1 MTSPPYASE
10 QQQQHFFPAPQMPS
24 GETDED
30 DEGGTPASAAAAVP
44 RLCPSAQ
51 TCCVLELSAARLYR
65 YRTYTVMLSLR
76 RAWRCEHG
84 LTELGV
90 FDALLSARCCLLGT
104 STVASCARCK
114 CARVVELSATS
125 HAPAYRAA
133 TDVEV
138 YACGIQS
145 RCSSSRD
152 HLKSALM
159 LLVDGLPTP
168 TPVLSPPFVLYAR
181 DKKTKAGTKAAPATV
196 RPPAASTAL
205 LQQQQQE
212 QPELAGVAEH
222 TFSLFKRARCG
233 DPAVVARA
241 PAGANDPGAA
251 EAFPETC
258 ALIAQ
263 HAARADGAVGSGAP
277 PAPSVPDR
285 TQLLPEAFVSSFLLN
300 GRPSFSAGSSATVPP
315 PQAPPQTAAGVAA
328 TETETE
334 TETGA
339 GSRGTEGVG
348 DGDGDGEDGLV
359 AGLVPGESPMASYF
373 DGPFSSY
380 PRGVHAFTAFQ
391 LSPTLLDMPPYS
403 TMYSMP

>member
-1 MTSPPYASE
+1 MA
-10 QQQQHFFPAPQMPS
+10 S

-30 DEGGTPASAAAAVP
+30 DEGGTSAGIPAVP
-44 RLCPSAQ
+44 QLCPSAQ
-51 TCCVLELSAARLYR
+51 ACCVLELSAARLYR

-125 HAPAYRAA
+125 HAPLYRAD

-168 TPVLSPPFVLYAR
+168 APVLSPPFVLYAR
-181 DKKTKAGTKAAPATV
+181 DKKTKGAAAKTAAPATV
-196 RPPAASTAL
+196 RPPTTSTAL
-205 LQQQQQE
+205 LQQQQE
-212 QPELAGVAEH
+212 PPAVAEH
-222 TFSLFKRARCG
+222 TFSLFKRPRCG
-233 DPAVVARA
+233 DPAVVVRA
-241 PAGANDPGAA
+241 PAGANEPGAA
-251 EAFPETC
+251 EAFPETY

-263 HAARADGAVGSGAP
+263 QAARRDNSGCSGNGSAADTGAP
-277 PAPSVPDR
+277 AAASVPDR

-300 GRPSFSAGSSATVPP
+300 GRPSVPAESTPSTTTATV
-315 PQAPPQTAAGVAA
+315 AETEVETGTGSGA
-328 TETETE
+328 TE
-334 TETGA
+334 
-339 GSRGTEGVG
+339 GT
-348 DGDGDGEDGLV
+348 DGKD
-359 AGLVPGESPMASYF
+359 AGESTLVGLGCEAAPVESPTTSYF

-391 LSPTLLDMPPYS
+391 LSPTVLGMPPYS
-403 TMYSMP
+403 SMYSMP